1 MLFSLA
7 LLLMT
12 ATASQPQIQ
21 VGLPE
26 HLKAARQTYL
36 KYYPSPKQKLFH
48 KSAA

>member
-7 LLLMT
+7 LLLMK

-26 HLKAARQTYL
+26 HPQGSQADLPEVL
-36 KYYPSPKQKLFH
+36 I
-48 KSAA
+48 